1 MARQTVQEVANKIS
15 HHEAICAERW
25 NETLS
30 RIKRLENLMIASA
43 GSTIILLVTLLI
55 K

>member
-1 MARQTVQEVANKIS
+1 MSKPTVASTHAQITK
-15 HHEAICAERW
+15 HEAICAERW
-25 NETLS
+25 AETLS

-43 GSTIILLVTLLI
+43 GSTIVLLVTLLI